1 MLVTGSP
8 QFDVQDDFCNGD
20 GIAPIDQWL
29 SALKTEHNPDLRGL
43 ANLDVDSSLKDI
55 LIRLRFILN
64 PPISSGA
71 NLSTN
76 DLHDLTCY
84 VLHKLL
90 LPFAAEL
97 RSESECLRYALAIYM
112 FVIHG
117 PTYYSHLAILHQ
129 IVLKLRGHI
138 RPAMTSNNMD
148 SSLLIWCFSIG
159 MSASI
164 GTEAQ
169 DWFIANAAPLTSS
182 QGLEN
187 LDSVELYLQSILP
200 LDARSK
206 AMFHA
211 AWQPIFDSTRL
222 AEEPPG
228 NPTTAVENLLNHGNQ
243 EHGTKGST
251 YPAESSTNPP

>member
-8 QFDVQDDFCNGD
+8 QFDIQDDSGNGS
-20 GIAPIDQWL
+20 GIAPIAQWL

-43 ANLDVDSSLKDI
+43 ACFDIDSSLKDI
-55 LIRLRFILN
+55 LIRLQVILY
-64 PPISSGA
+64 PPISRGA
-71 NLSTN
+71 NLCTN

-90 LPFAAEL
+90 LPFTAEL
-97 RSESECLRYALAIYM
+97 TPESECLRYALAIYM

-129 IVLKLRGHI
+129 IVLKLRNHL
-138 RPAMTSNNMD
+138 RAVMTPNDMD

-164 GTEAQ
+164 GTEAH
-169 DWFIANAAPLTSS
+169 DWFITSAAPLTSS
-182 QGLEN
+182 QGLET
-187 LDSVELYLQSILP
+187 LDNVESCLQSILP
-200 LDARSK
+200 LDAQSK
-206 AMFHA
+206 AMFHV
-211 AWQPIFDSTRL
+211 AWQPIFNSTQL
-222 AEEPPG
+222 AEELPG
-228 NPTTAVENLLNHGNQ
+228 KPTTALENLANHGNNEQ
-243 EHGTKGST
+243 CTKGST